1 MMNAQPRPPVP
12 EIGSLHILINHFPV
26 ILTVVGAFFAIVALF
41 VRKRGVW
48 LYATATLALAG
59 LSVVPTFLT
68 GDPAAEQLRNT
79 WYVTRQA
86 IRAHDDSAEFTLWGL
101 IVMGLIAAYAW
112 WRAWRRQTVVVA
124 GAVHT
129 DRGDVPA
136 EALVR
141 ASAGLPVWLRTL
153 VVLSALFGCALV
165 YRTASL
171 GGDILH
177 HSTVLQTTPRPA
189 SVPAPPPGR
198 GDGDE
203 R

>member
-1 MMNAQPRPPVP
+1 VP
-12 EIGSLHILINHFPV
+12 ELGSLHILINHFPV
-26 ILTVVGAFFAIVALF
+26 ILTIVGAFFAIVALF
-41 VRKRGVW
+41 VRKRGLW

-68 GDPAAEQLRNT
+68 GDPAAEQMRDT

-86 IRAHDDSAEFTLWGL
+86 IRAHDESAGFTLWGL
-101 IVMGLIAAYAW
+101 IIMGLIAAYAW
-112 WRAWRRQTVVVA
+112 WRAWRRATVVVA

-129 DRGDVPA
+129 ERGDVPA

-141 ASAGLPVWLRTL
+141 ASAGLPVWLRAL
-153 VVLSALFGCALV
+153 VVFSALFGCALV

-189 SVPAPPPGR
+189 SLPAPPPELR
-198 GDGDE
+198 P

>member
-1 MMNAQPRPPVP
+1 M
-12 EIGSLHILINHFPV
+12 

-59 LSVVPTFLT
+59 LSVIPTFLT

-86 IRAHDDSAEFTLWGL
+86 IHAHDDSAEWTLWGL
-101 IVMGLIAAYAW
+101 IIMGLISAYAW
-112 WRAWRRQTVVVA
+112 WRAWRRETVVVA

-129 DRGDVPA
+129 ERGDVPA
-136 EALVR
+136 EAQVR
-141 ASAGLPVWLRTL
+141 ASAGLPGWLRAL
-153 VVLSALFGCALV
+153 VVLSALVGCALV

-189 SVPAPPPGR
+189 SVPAPAPGPR
-198 GDGDE
+198 DGDE